1 MKPLVSIV
9 MPIYN
14 AENHLMK
21 AIESVLK
28 QTYQNWELLL
38 INDCSSDQSLKI
50 IKTYEKFDD
59 RIKCINNG
67 ENKGAALSRNIALKK
82 SVGEYIAFLDSD
94 DVWFEDKIEK
104 QLEFMIGNDILMCHG
119 DYNFIDE
126 KDFVLKTIITDKE
139 INYKKLLRENQIKTS
154 FLIIKKEICQKI
166 KFHNIKHEDFAF
178 FLELLKKNS
187 ISSVKNEYLCGS
199 YRILSTSLSANKVKS
214 AIWTWS
220 IYRKHLKLNHLT
232 STYYFFCYIIRCIK
246 KYKR

>member
-1 MKPLVSIV
+1 MKPLVSVV

-14 AENHLMK
+14 AERYLIK

-50 IKTYEKFDD
+50 IRNYEKIDE
-59 RIKCINNG
+59 RIKCINNT
-67 ENKGAALSRNIALKK
+67 ENKGAALSRNIALKQ

-94 DVWFEDKIEK
+94 DVWFEEKIEK
-104 QLEFMIGNDILMCHG
+104 QLEFMIKNDILMCHG

-126 KDFVLKTIITDKE
+126 KDFILKTIITDKE

-154 FLIIKKEICQKI
+154 FLVIKKEICQKI
-166 KFHNIKHEDFAF
+166 KFPNIKHEDFAF
-178 FLELLKKNS
+178 FLELLKKNN
-187 ISSVKNEYLCGS
+187 ISSIKNDCLCGD

-214 AIWTWS
+214 AIWTWD
-220 IYRKHLKLNHLT
+220 IYRKYLRLNYLT
-232 STYYFFCYIIRCIK
+232 SIYYFFCYITRCIK